1 MKYLKWYDGEFLGIV
16 GEPTDMTYEDGSKIC
31 IGDVI
36 TELYSDGY
44 RSKDWAFVTSMGVMG
59 LCHAEF
65 TKGVSD
71 SWKIIK
77 HKKFNE
83 HSETKLDTVSV
94 HTATIHDITV
104 KCATVDELNKTV
116 KLMRK
121 LNGQAPTDEKEEV
134 MLYNH
139 VFIRSDLVDLSMRQ
153 CHYLESKIIIN
164 YQTFIK
170 HFDDTKLEVEIKQ
183 IDNVVLKRLI
193 KGDKTLLGHFSFL
206 TYPLWDSQKFAT
218 VEVATSYVEELQ
230 SKIDEINNPKLYDS
244 LGQELHEGDD
254 VEYMIKEAF
263 SQGLLS
269 GRLEMFN
276 GKLTI
281 DKFITLPEEIDN
293 TKLYI
298 RKVNN

>member
-16 GEPTDMTYEDGSKIC
+16 GETTHMTYEDGSKIH

-36 TELYSDGY
+36 TEVCSDGY
-44 RSKDWAFVTSMGVMG
+44 TDEDKSFVTNIGVMG
-59 LCHAEF
+59 LCHMEF

-83 HSETKLDTVSV
+83 HSETTLSTVSV
-94 HTATIHDITV
+94 HTATIHDIAV
-104 KCATVDELNKTV
+104 KCETVDELNKTV

-134 MLYNH
+134 MLCNH
-139 VFIRSDLVDLSMRQ
+139 VFIHNGLVDLSMRQ
-153 CHYLESKIIIN
+153 CNYLESKIIIN
-164 YQTFIK
+164 YPTFLK

-193 KGDKTLLGHFSFL
+193 QGDKTLLGHYSFL

-244 LGQELHEGDD
+244 LGQELNEGDE
-254 VEYMIKEAF
+254 VEYIVKEAF
-263 SQGLLS
+263 SQGILR
-269 GRLEMFN
+269 GKLEMFN
-276 GKLTI
+276 GKMTI

-298 RKVNN
+298 RKVSK